1 MAFVIIWQHIH
12 GKYTKAGEI
21 SWYKCL
27 RGVGYIASVWWR
39 QKCKTGL
46 KLKFLLLNILY
57 TMVLRLNCPTVL
69 SSSWKHHFYYTY
81 ASTESFTKIAIN
93 IQYVVFEVYGRVSV
107 WAISVRCTST
117 ISITTNTVLS
127 LFCNR
132 VTVEW
137 LERRSIDPPSSLQV
151 PSWLFCNTGK
161 LVQCSLTAEG
171 FSVAFLLC
179 PIGGSVDVLHE
190 IPVFFDEE
198 QDRSL
203 RRVETSSW

>member
-1 MAFVIIWQHIH
+1 MAFVIIWQNIH
-12 GKYTKAGEI
+12 DKYTKAREI

-46 KLKFLLLNILY
+46 KLKFYLLNILY

-69 SSSWKHHFYYTY
+69 SSPWKHHFYYTY
-81 ASTESFTKIAIN
+81 ACTESFTKIAIN
-93 IQYVVFEVYGRVSV
+93 IQYVVFEVDCRVSLG
-107 WAISVRCTST
+107 
-117 ISITTNTVLS
+117 TVLLPFPSLRILCS

-151 PSWLFCNTGK
+151 SSWLFCNTGK
-161 LVQCSLTAEG
+161 LVRCSLTAED

-190 IPVFFDEE
+190 VPVFFDEE
-198 QDRSL
+198 EDGSL
-203 RRVETSSW
+203 RRVETSFW

>member
-1 MAFVIIWQHIH
+1 MAFVVISQNIH
-12 GKYTKAGEI
+12 DKYTKAGEI

-46 KLKFLLLNILY
+46 KLKFYLLNILY

-69 SSSWKHHFYYTY
+69 SSPWKHHFYYTY

-107 WAISVRCTST
+107 WSSRYCTST
-117 ISITTNTVLS
+117 IYIITNTVLS
-127 LFCNR
+127 HFWNR

-161 LVQCSLTAEG
+161 LVRLSLTAEG

-190 IPVFFDEE
+190 IPVFFDEDE
-198 QDRSL
+198 DGSL
-203 RRVETSSW
+203 RRVETSFW